1 MRWGHAPSPPCC
13 WGDPHPRAGA
23 GDAYDRSDNQRNV
36 AGLNNNANTISATA
50 ATGTP
55 NSDRGESTVRY
66 HATGSSNSPG
76 NPAGPR
82 PQRLPV
88 SRAEPAASTAPP
100 ATANHTAVPKPLA
113 TR

>member
-1 MRWGHAPSPPCC
+1 MTAPATMQSEAMRRSG
-13 WGDPHPRAGA
+13 
-23 GDAYDRSDNQRNV
+23 AYDRSDNQRNV

-55 NSDRGESTVRY
+55 NSARCEPTVRY
-66 HATGSSNSPG
+66 HATGSSNSSA
-76 NPAGPR
+76 NTASPR

-88 SRAEPAASTAPP
+88 SRAQPAASTAPP